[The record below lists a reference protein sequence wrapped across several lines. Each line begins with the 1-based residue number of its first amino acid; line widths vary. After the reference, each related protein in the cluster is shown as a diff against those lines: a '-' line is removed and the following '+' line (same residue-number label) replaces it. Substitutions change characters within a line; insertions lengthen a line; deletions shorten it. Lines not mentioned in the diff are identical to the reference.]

1 MVTFQEIAQKSGLRL
16 VRILASAD
24 AHANIP
30 DAATIKIFTLDSSY
44 RPIAECKTQ
53 TNK

>member
-16 VRILASAD
+16 VRSLASAD
-24 AHANIP
+24 ARANIP
-30 DAATIKIFTLDSSY
+30 DTATIKIFTLDSSY

>member
-16 VRILASAD
+16 VRSLASAA

-44 RPIAECKTQ
+44 RPIAEDKTQ